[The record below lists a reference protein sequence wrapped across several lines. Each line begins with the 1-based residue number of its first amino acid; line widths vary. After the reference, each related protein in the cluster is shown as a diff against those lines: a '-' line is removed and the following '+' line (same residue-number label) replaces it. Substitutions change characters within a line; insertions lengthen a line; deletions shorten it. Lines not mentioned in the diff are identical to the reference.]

1 MAAAPSPHP
10 AHPPEAQQHFQPH
23 CALLQNQASPA
34 SEYRAKEAKEA
45 KEEVRSPQADLKNKL
60 QLPMLLLLSGSPV
73 SPRIL
78 MKGLRAGGSLSLF
91 STCNSQPKS
100 PCLLPQARC
109 LLCSQ
114 AYHAAALLLNATGW
128 LLLHAAAKL
137 ETPKLAGNTE
147 AGEQAPL
154 PPGDNGRSHQQTTSP
169 GHSAAPW
176 C

>member
-34 SEYRAKEAKEA
+34 SEYRAKEA

-128 LLLHAAAKL
+128 LLLHAAAKH

-154 PPGDNGRSHQQTTSP
+154 PPGDNGRSHQQITSP

>member
-34 SEYRAKEAKEA
+34 SEYRA

-100 PCLLPQARC
+100 PCLLPPTSPMPPVLTGLSRCCPPPERHGLAPTARC
-109 LLCSQ
+109 CQ
-114 AYHAAALLLNATGW
+114 A
-128 LLLHAAAKL
+128 
-137 ETPKLAGNTE
+137 
-147 AGEQAPL
+147 
-154 PPGDNGRSHQQTTSP
+154 
-169 GHSAAPW
+169 
-176 C
+176 